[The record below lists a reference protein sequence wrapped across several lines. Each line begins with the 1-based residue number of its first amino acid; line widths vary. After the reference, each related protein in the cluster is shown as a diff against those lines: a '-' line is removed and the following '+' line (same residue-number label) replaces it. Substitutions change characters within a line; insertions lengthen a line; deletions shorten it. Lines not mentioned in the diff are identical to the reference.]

1 MSAGRF
7 ETIRRPIYG
16 QTQKKAYTTTAT
28 IGNALPPGTS
38 AVRVVVTTAAYV
50 RVGYGSSLAATT
62 ADHYCNANVSY
73 DIPVEPP
80 GNNDAAADVSAGAF
94 VAAVQDATG
103 GNLIVTP
110 LAD

>member
-1 MSAGRF
+1 MAVDRF
-7 ETIRRPIYG
+7 ATIRRPIYG
-16 QTQKKAYTTTAT
+16 KTQKQAYTTTAT
-28 IGNALPPGTS
+28 IANPLPQGCN

-50 RVGYGSSLAATT
+50 KVGYGSSLAATT
-62 ADHYCNANVSY
+62 SDHYCNANVSY

-80 GNNDAAADVSAGAF
+80 GTNDASADVAAGAF

-110 LAD
+110 LSD